1 MIEIKRPILRYHGGK
16 FLLAKWI
23 ISHFPTHRM
32 KGMAIISGYR
42 CDLYDELFPEY
53 LRVEKKAF
61 ADGASPQIE
70 CLWINPAAAT
80 KLNKK
85 LF

>member
-1 MIEIKRPILRYHGGK
+1 
-16 FLLAKWI
+16 
-23 ISHFPTHRM
+23 M